1 MAVGSTIALEAQS
14 GQVTVKQVTSSAG
27 VAETADLLNGTA
39 NGRRI
44 REVRV
49 MSGAIGPD
57 PGTVLMLKI
66 FDGTTSG
73 ITDAAICPGG
83 PYARQATFFFNGLIL
98 PSTAHAFRAQLSKTL
113 GSGATLDFTFI
124 GENF

>member
-1 MAVGSTIALEAQS
+1 MGVTSTIALEAQS

-27 VAETADLLNGTA
+27 VAETADLINGTA

-57 PGTVLMLKI
+57 PGTVLMLKTY
-66 FDGTTSG
+66 DGTTSG

-83 PYARQATFFFNGLIL
+83 AYARQATFFFNGLIL

>member
-1 MAVGSTIALEAQS
+1 MAATSTIAIEAQT

-27 VAETADLLNGTA
+27 IAETADLINGTA

-57 PGTVLMLKI
+57 PGTVIMLKI
-66 FDGTTSG
+66 FDGSTSG

-83 PYARQATFFFNGLIL
+83 PYSRQATFFFNGLIL
-98 PSTAHAFRAQLSKTL
+98 PSTAHAFRAQLSKSL
-113 GSGATLDFTFI
+113 GSGASLDFTFI